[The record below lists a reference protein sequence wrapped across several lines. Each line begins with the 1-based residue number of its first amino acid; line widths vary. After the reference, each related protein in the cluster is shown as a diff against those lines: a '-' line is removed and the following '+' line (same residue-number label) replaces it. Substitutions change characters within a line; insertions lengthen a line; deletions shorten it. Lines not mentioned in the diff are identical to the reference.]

1 MPQWALPGVGL
12 EFEPFSADSTD
23 MALRIATRLP
33 RLAVIGLVL
42 LLASA
47 TLAVGAAKRLT
58 AVPKGASAP
67 VSVPAMLVPD
77 VTGQAFV
84 FAKGTLEDT
93 GFAWRV
99 VGSVHG
105 FAANNVAT
113 QTPAPGTRVKD
124 TGAPTITVTLR
135 RTAYVE
141 KGEPEDVSPY
151 IGTSIVP
158 VGLRR
163 LTPAAPLPAAPKRAQ
178 NPPAA
183 TPKKA
188 DPAAAPK
195 KVGPAAAAPTQ
206 RPPAFSV
213 PNAPEEPLKEIPLPQ
228 RARLLTAW
236 IGGHGTPTDVNV
248 RHFLYQHT
256 WIVTGARFGWWH
268 GAEALRELIAAD
280 RIAQKR
286 WGIGKKS
293 ELVARR
299 ALAEVEA
306 RAK

>member
-1 MPQWALPGVGL
+1 
-12 EFEPFSADSTD
+12 

-33 RLAVIGLVL
+33 RLAVVGLVL

-58 AVPKGASAP
+58 AVPNGAPAP
-67 VSVPAMLVPD
+67 VAVPPLLVPD

-105 FAANNVAT
+105 FAANTVGT

-124 TGAPTITVTLR
+124 TGAPTITVTLQ
-135 RTAYVE
+135 RTAYSE

-158 VGLRR
+158 VGLRPV
-163 LTPAAPLPAAPKRAQ
+163 TPAAP
-178 NPPAA
+178 AA
-183 TPKKA
+183 TPRGARKKA
-188 DPAAAPK
+188 PAVAPK
-195 KVGPAAAAPTQ
+195 KAAKPKAAAPTQ
-206 RPPAFSV
+206 RPPAFTV
-213 PNAPEEPLKEIPLPQ
+213 PNAPSEPLKEIPLPQ
-228 RARLLTAW
+228 RARQLAAW
-236 IGGHGTPTDVNV
+236 IDAHPRPTNANV
-248 RHFLYQHT
+248 QHFLYQHT
-256 WIVTGARFGWWH
+256 WIVTGAKFGWWH
-268 GAEALRELIAAD
+268 GAEALRRLVAAD
-280 RIAQKR
+280 RVAQKR
-286 WGIGKKS
+286 WGIGRKS